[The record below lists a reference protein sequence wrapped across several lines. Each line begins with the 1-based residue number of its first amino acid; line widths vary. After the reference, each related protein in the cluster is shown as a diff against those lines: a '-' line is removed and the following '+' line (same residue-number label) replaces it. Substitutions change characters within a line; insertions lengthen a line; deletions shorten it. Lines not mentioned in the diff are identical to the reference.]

1 MAHYNYIH
9 LTTGGAGKMSS
20 IVIYFSRAGENWVD
34 GGIRHTDVGN
44 TERAA
49 QIIHDLTGADLFK
62 IEPVVPYPENYDEC
76 TAVAKRD
83 QQTNA
88 RPEIKSY
95 PKNLDKYDTVY
106 LGYPNYWGTMP
117 MAVFTLLDGCDL
129 SGKVV
134 KPFCTHEGSGLG
146 HSMSDVRKMCPGAD
160 VRDGLAIVG
169 SAAGDSV
176 EPIRKWLNK

>member
-1 MAHYNYIH
+1 M
-9 LTTGGAGKMSS
+9 GA
-20 IVIYFSRAGENWVD
+20 IIIYFSRAGENWID

-76 TAVAKRD
+76 TTVAKHD

-95 PKNLDKYDTVY
+95 PKDLDKYDTVY

-117 MAVFTLLDGCDL
+117 MAVFTLLDGCDF

-146 HSMSDVRKMCPGAD
+146 HSMSDVRKMCPDAD

-176 EPIRKWLNK
+176 ESIRKWLNK